1 MELKGEFALVQN
13 IVETHA
19 LFFHDVNF
27 HVFAHPFFKGNFL
40 KVHRKLADVSFLI
53 KDKSSILFVAANVKE
68 MVANQWFYQ
77 GHLLKN
83 SQQKRPRWARE
94 MRVLSE
100 PFRGAPFIK
109 AVYEIP

>member
-40 KVHRKLADVSFLI
+40 KVHRKPGRICWDLSQKALI
-53 KDKSSILFVAANVKE
+53 ARTGLR
-68 MVANQWFYQ
+68 
-77 GHLLKN
+77 LK
-83 SQQKRPRWARE
+83 P
-94 MRVLSE
+94 
-100 PFRGAPFIK
+100 GAKNFI
-109 AVYEIP
+109 